1 MTYALI
7 DNATLTGVQRITGD
21 VPSRTKDSVDTDIIA
36 TENLVQAILFYDKI
50 IAIDNYI
57 PKHKED
63 RIKAFPFIDFLN
75 PESFN
80 LNQINEQA
88 HGEANKLE
96 PEIRGGEF
104 VNEDFQQFFQ
114 ILKTHIIC
122 TWDISSSIYYLTLK
136 GLAEQNSVEF
146 EKYGKLASAIFTEL
160 SDIKEVGGSASS
172 AVKLYDSRGNRITQ
186 GYHIPKAKWGNG
198 ETGGVTP
205 AISAFVASLSWLA
218 NRTIFYSLTSK
229 YLKADSFLYPIRQ
242 AYQQHYMNKTCKIG
256 FDFTENL
263 INHFSSSLSQDLVQI
278 HNGGL
283 ASATAIDLP
292 IFSAWLAKKTGNSS
306 SIINAAIQIR
316 DDKHIKEAREQI
328 REVRRLFD
336 ESNISTANKAVKK
349 IITDIKKTSD
359 AIRVQYSVETR
370 QGTPIT
376 RIVQVYNTYAA
387 VNALP
392 KIPSY
397 NFTIKL
403 PEFLHNLRR
412 ETGFSAVYR
421 DISTDLTTI
430 WSLGEAKDILGGN
443 VIIDD
448 RKSAYNP
455 KSESPIYKYAHSQWK
470 SPM

>member
-1 MTYALI
+1 MTK
-7 DNATLTGVQRITGD
+7 
-21 VPSRTKDSVDTDIIA
+21 SKDSVDTDIVA
-36 TENLVQAILFYDKI
+36 LENLVQAILFYDRI
-50 IAIDNYI
+50 VAVDDYI
-57 PKHKED
+57 PKYRDE
-63 RIKAFPFIDFLN
+63 RIAAFPFITFLN
-75 PESFN
+75 
-80 LNQINEQA
+80 A
-88 HGEANKLE
+88 HEYNIDTIEEKAAEKAAE
-96 PEIRGGEF
+96 IKPEIRGGEF
-104 VNEDFQQFFQ
+104 ANEDFKRLVDLLQ
-114 ILKTHIIC
+114 THIVC

-316 DDKHIKEAREQI
+316 DDKHIKEAKEQI

-336 ESNISTANKAVKK
+336 ESDISTANKAVKK

-359 AIRVQYSVETR
+359 AIRVKYSVETR